1 MNEETPDSL
10 IAYCQENDR
19 VCPQP
24 GLWHDLWETLPDKQ
38 QIGAGWKPALP
49 LILAAWEH
57 ASNLE
62 KMLRLADHIHWAENH
77 GCLPE
82 VSTFLHGLAESD
94 WHHLKD

>member
-1 MNEETPDSL
+1 MCDETVESL
-10 IAYCQENDR
+10 MIYCHENDR

-24 GLWHDLWETLPDKQ
+24 SLWNDLWNKLPERKQ
-38 QIGAGWKPALP
+38 SGAGWNPPLP
-49 LILAAWEH
+49 LILGAWDH

-62 KMLRLADHIHWAENH
+62 KMMRLSQHIQWANTH

-82 VSTFLHGLAESD
+82 VSNFLRGLAESD